1 MTSYETRSTQST
13 AAGAK
18 GRSPS
23 GLSSSEQNDMKKLK
37 SKHASKL
44 NTLKELF
51 ADWSDE
57 DLLFAIEEANGDL
70 ELAVD
75 RISEGHV
82 SQWGEVKTK
91 KSKKEQKAKTPL
103 PSQPPASSYP
113 HQPARG
119 YNNERPKSVGKG
131 APRPAR
137 AKPAAA
143 TWGRTPSKPAT
154 QDSTGTWASIAS
166 APKAQDTENT
176 WDTQDTW
183 NATPSA
189 TITSNENNNNNDD
202 GWGAPS
208 EAPSASQPDQP
219 LKSAS
224 STTSSEK
231 PKTWA
236 SLLKSQPKKPEP
248 EKPNVAQETREAQAT
263 ESEGNAPVKDE
274 WKAPT
279 KSEWDA
285 PVQDEWTSSANKGWE
300 APAEEEKKA
309 PVKDEWSAPTKDE
322 WSAPA
327 KDEWT
332 APAQDG
338 WTAATTEPVEPV
350 KDEAQTEADNVPAS
364 EPAESTTEPIATETT
379 KSKQPVSRRLKQDA
393 PVVLPNSGTT
403 LTSVGVKFGSL
414 NLDDNPPET
423 EAAIESNVS
432 SGLQGVS
439 NEPEQQQ
446 PQQEEQT
453 EALGR
458 HTTYPEHYSA
468 NTPAAATGLQGNA
481 FQANQN
487 YMKSQQ
493 ETTSAYTTQQPAVH
507 AQQPQPLQQ
516 QPFGMD
522 HLTSA
527 YNSYL
532 PNQPPAGVS
541 GAFGITPMANLPD
554 YGIYGTEAQRAA
566 AAMGYY
572 DPAAF
577 NNSPSVTAAS
587 AYQTREKYNQDAGQ
601 HTTTGQTQ
609 TIPQQQQQQIYPTN
623 LPYYQYYY
631 MPNQFSAY
639 QQTYGQPFMN
649 KSMYPNMYQHS
660 AKPTTASPYG
670 GSPYGTQ
677 SQHLYNQSNSGYD
690 DMSGLP
696 QHLGMGGL
704 HDYQKST
711 YTNPQLQGF
720 LNLSGQQQQQQQQ
733 QQQSQGQ
740 SQQSQGQTKADNS
753 QYKYEK
759 ANTNNGASANA
770 PQQGTNMASNM
781 PHQQAYHHPGANYF
795 GQPQMFSYQQYPHHL
810 QQFQQQPQQQTQQ
823 AQQTQQQPSQQQT
836 QQPQSMGRQQQYW
849 NQ

>member
-1 MTSYETRSTQST
+1 
-13 AAGAK
+13 
-18 GRSPS
+18 
-23 GLSSSEQNDMKKLK
+23 MKKLK

-44 NTLKELF
+44 NSLKELF
-51 ADWSDE
+51 EDWSDE

-70 ELAVD
+70 ELAID
-75 RISEGHV
+75 RITEGHV

-91 KSKKEQKAKTPL
+91 KSKKEQKAKVPV
-103 PSQPPASSYP
+103 PSQPPASSYH

-119 YNNERPKSVGKG
+119 HNDRPKSVGKG

-143 TWGRTPSKPAT
+143 TWARASSKPAT
-154 QDSTGTWASIAS
+154 QDSMGTWASIAS
-166 APKAQDTENT
+166 TPKAQDTENT
-176 WDTQDTW
+176 WEAQDSW
-183 NATPSA
+183 NASPPA
-189 TITSNENNNNNDD
+189 AAAPHENNDD
-202 GWGAPS
+202 SWGAPS
-208 EAPSASQPDQP
+208 EAPS
-219 LKSAS
+219 
-224 STTSSEK
+224 
-231 PKTWA
+231 
-236 SLLKSQPKKPEP
+236 PKKPEP
-248 EKPNVAQETREAQAT
+248 EKTNVAQDTKVAPAT
-263 ESEGNAPVKDE
+263 E
-274 WKAPT
+274 
-279 KSEWDA
+279 SEWDA
-285 PVQDEWTSSANKGWE
+285 PAKDEWNAPAKDEWEAPPKDEWSSPPNKGYN

-309 PVKDEWSAPTKDE
+309 PVKDEWSVPAKDE

-327 KDEWT
+327 
-332 APAQDG
+332 QDA
-338 WTAATTEPVEPV
+338 WSSTTTEPVEVV
-350 KDEAQTEADNVPAS
+350 KEETQ
-364 EPAESTTEPIATETT
+364 TEPIKSAPVEAEESTVEPTVTEST
-379 KSKQPVSRRLKQDA
+379 KPKQPVSRRLKQDA

-414 NLDDNPPET
+414 NLEDNGPEA
-423 EAAIESNVS
+423 EVSIDANVT

-439 NEPEQQQ
+439 SEPEQQQ
-446 PQQEEQT
+446 QPEEQA
-453 EALGR
+453 EALVQHQGYSER
-458 HTTYPEHYSA
+458 YPA
-468 NTPAAATGLQGNA
+468 NTPASATALQSTA

-487 YMKSQQ
+487 YMKPQQ
-493 ETTSAYTTQQPAVH
+493 ETTSAYASQQQTVH

-541 GAFGITPMANLPD
+541 GGFGVTPMGNLPD

-601 HTTTGQTQ
+601 HTTAGQTQ
-609 TIPQQQQQQIYPTN
+609 TIPQQQQQQMYPTN

-631 MPNQFSAY
+631 MPNQFNAY

-649 KSMYPNMYQHS
+649 KSMYPNVYQHS

-677 SQHLYNQSNSGYD
+677 SQHLYNQTNSGYD
-690 DMSGLP
+690 DMSGLQ

-720 LNLSGQQQQQQQQ
+720 LNLSGQQQQQQQTQ
-733 QQQSQGQ
+733 QQQTQPQQAQGQ
-740 SQQSQGQTKADNS
+740 SKADNG
-753 QYKYEK
+753 QFKYEK
-759 ANTNNGASANA
+759 ANTNNGATANT
-770 PQQGTNMASNM
+770 PQQGTNMATNM
-781 PHQQAYHHPGANYF
+781 PHQQQAYHHPGANYF

-810 QQFQQQPQQQTQQ
+810 QQQFQQQPQQQ
-823 AQQTQQQPSQQQT
+823 ATQQQQQPQQQQS